1 MASGTTRRAP
11 RTALGA
17 MSARLPGVVRR
28 IERASVLD
36 APANAITRI
45 VRRATRADAVKNAL
59 SGVTIGHRL
68 HPVLTDVP
76 IGAWLSASL
85 LDVVGGRHARV
96 PAQRLVGVGVLATLP
111 TAATGLSDW
120 ADTHGRARRVG
131 LVHLVVN
138 SMGTALQLASW
149 RARRRGK
156 HLRGAV
162 LSGAALGAVGAG
174 GYLGGHLVY
183 AQRTGVDAEV
193 PVIESDGWH
202 IAVRDSEL
210 LDGQPLG
217 VDIEDGRVVLVRV
230 DGAVYALASV
240 CSHAGG
246 PLEKGTVGHASIE
259 CPWHGSRFR
268 LGDGSVER
276 GPATTPAFAYA
287 ARVRNGTIEIR
298 RTRRPSA

>member
-1 MASGTTRRAP
+1 MDVRDALVSCISSSTRWAP
-11 RTALGA
+11 RYNSRRGA
-17 MSARLPGVVRR
+17 R
-28 IERASVLD
+28 
-36 APANAITRI
+36 
-45 VRRATRADAVKNAL
+45 
-59 SGVTIGHRL
+59 
-68 HPVLTDVP
+68 
-76 IGAWLSASL
+76 W
-85 LDVVGGRHARV
+85 
-96 PAQRLVGVGVLATLP
+96 
-111 TAATGLSDW
+111 
-120 ADTHGRARRVG
+120 
-131 LVHLVVN
+131 
-138 SMGTALQLASW
+138 
-149 RARRRGK
+149 RRGK

-193 PVIESDGWH
+193 PVIESEGWH

-246 PLEKGTVGHASIE
+246 PLEKGTVGHAFDRM
-259 CPWHGSRFR
+259 PLARQPLPSRRR
-268 LGDGSVER
+268 LGRARSGNDSGVR
-276 GPATTPAFAYA
+276 LRR

-298 RTRRPSA
+298 RTRPSA

>member
-1 MASGTTRRAP
+1 MWSVVGARVCLHNDWWALACWQRCRRRRPGFPIGPTR
-11 RTALGA
+11 
-17 MSARLPGVVRR
+17 
-28 IERASVLD
+28 
-36 APANAITRI
+36 
-45 VRRATRADAVKNAL
+45 
-59 SGVTIGHRL
+59 
-68 HPVLTDVP
+68 TDV
-76 IGAWLSASL
+76 
-85 LDVVGGRHARV
+85 
-96 PAQRLVGVGVLATLP
+96 
-111 TAATGLSDW
+111 
-120 ADTHGRARRVG
+120 RARVG

-138 SMGTALQLASW
+138 SMGTVLQLASW
-149 RARRRGK
+149 RARRRGQ

-246 PLEKGTVGHASIE
+246 PLEKGTVAHASIE

-298 RTRRPSA
+298 RTRPST

>member
-1 MASGTTRRAP
+1 MD
-11 RTALGA
+11 
-17 MSARLPGVVRR
+17 AR
-28 IERASVLD
+28 D
-36 APANAITRI
+36 A
-45 VRRATRADAVKNAL
+45 
-59 SGVTIGHRL
+59 
-68 HPVLTDVP
+68 
-76 IGAWLSASL
+76 
-85 LDVVGGRHARV
+85 
-96 PAQRLVGVGVLATLP
+96 
-111 TAATGLSDW
+111 
-120 ADTHGRARRVG
+120 
-131 LVHLVVN
+131 
-138 SMGTALQLASW
+138 LASCISLSTRW
-149 RARRRGK
+149 APCYNSRRGVRGVAENTC
-156 HLRGAV
+156 RGAV

-193 PVIESDGWH
+193 PVIESEGWH

-230 DGAVYALASV
+230 DGAVYTLASV

-246 PLEKGTVGHASIE
+246 PLEKGTVAHASIE

-287 ARVRNGTIEIR
+287 ARASATARSR
-298 RTRRPSA
+298 SAARAPRPERLGPQPS